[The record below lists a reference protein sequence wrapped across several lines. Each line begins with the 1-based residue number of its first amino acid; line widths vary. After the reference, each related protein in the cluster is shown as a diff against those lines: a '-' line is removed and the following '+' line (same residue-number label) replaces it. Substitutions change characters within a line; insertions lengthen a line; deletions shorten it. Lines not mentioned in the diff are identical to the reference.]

1 MARYLGPV
9 CKLCRREKQKLFL
22 KGSRCLSEKCA
33 LAPERKITPPGG
45 FSKRF
50 SRKESAYNVQL
61 REKQK
66 AKRIYCI
73 LEKQFKKYFKIA
85 ENKRG
90 VTGEILLS
98 LLERRLD
105 NVVCSLGFAN
115 SRAQGRHLVRY
126 SHIEVNGKKVNIPS
140 YLVKTGDIIS
150 IKERSRNNKSIKEAL
165 EERAKA
171 GIPRWL
177 SLDAKKFKG
186 EVINL
191 PSRDDIQ
198 LPIKEQLIVELYS
211 K

>member
-33 LAPERKITPPGG
+33 LAPDKKAPPPGG
-45 FSKRF
+45 YSRRF
-50 SRKESAYNVQL
+50 ARRESAYSLQL

-66 AKRIYCI
+66 AKRFYGI

-85 ENKRG
+85 EEKKG

-105 NVVCSLGFAN
+105 NVVYTLGFAS
-115 SRAQGRHLVRY
+115 SRAQARHLVRY
-126 SHIEVNGKKVNIPS
+126 SHIKVNGKKVNIPS
-140 YLVKTGDIIS
+140 YLVKKGDIIS
-150 IKERSRNNKSIKEAL
+150 VKEKSKKIKFIKEAL
-165 EERAKA
+165 DERTKQ
-171 GIPRWL
+171 GVPRWL
-177 SLDAKKFKG
+177 SLDAKNLKG
-186 EVINL
+186 EVIDF
-191 PSRDDIQ
+191 PTKSDIQ
-198 LPIKEQLIVELYS
+198 IPIQEPLIVEFYS